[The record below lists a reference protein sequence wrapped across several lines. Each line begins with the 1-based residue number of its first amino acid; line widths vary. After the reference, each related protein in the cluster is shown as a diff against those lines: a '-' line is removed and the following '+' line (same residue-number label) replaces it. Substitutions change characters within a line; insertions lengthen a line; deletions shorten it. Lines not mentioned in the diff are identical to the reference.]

1 MRAPFSLMSKGT
13 ILAEHWIQ
21 KGKKQMR
28 AMSASRREPNP
39 GDMVTVRSP
48 FVDELLRYNF
58 RGYAGDKMILVSSTG
73 IQTALPKEWLTY
85 EE

>member
-1 MRAPFSLMSKGT
+1 M
-13 ILAEHWIQ
+13 Q
-21 KGKKQMR
+21 K
-28 AMSASRREPNP
+28 MSATHKDPNP
-39 GDMVTVRSP
+39 GDMVAVRSP